1 MNFLSAVVLAA
12 IILCFILALRHV
24 LRNLSTG
31 SCPHC
36 SGGCSAGRCSSG
48 GCPYHI
54 GRTPLEDKKAS
65 DA

>member
-1 MNFLSAVVLAA
+1 
-12 IILCFILALRHV
+12 LRHV

-36 SGGCSAGRCSSG
+36 SGGCSAGRCSGG

>member
-12 IILCFILALRHV
+12 IILCFILALRHA

-36 SGGCSAGRCSSG
+36 SGG